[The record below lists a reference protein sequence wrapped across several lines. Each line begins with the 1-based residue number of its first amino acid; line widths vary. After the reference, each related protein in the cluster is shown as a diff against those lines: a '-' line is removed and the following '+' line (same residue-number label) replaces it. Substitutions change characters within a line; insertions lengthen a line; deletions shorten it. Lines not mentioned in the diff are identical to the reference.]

1 MKKLVCLAIAL
12 VMVLGLAACA
22 SAEFKFE
29 RKIDLVCPWGVGG
42 GADSTLRPMATL
54 LQDILGVPVEV
65 VNVEGGSGVNG
76 VEYTYKQPADG
87 YTYMLGTQSLYIQDM
102 LGNTSMDFKTEFE
115 CEDVLVLHQ
124 RHRCFQDLYGEVRRE
139 QLGGASGLHQGSSV

>member
-42 GADSTLRPMATL
+42 GADSTLRPRW
-54 LQDILGVPVEV
+54 P
-65 VNVEGGSGVNG
+65 
-76 VEYTYKQPADG
+76 
-87 YTYMLGTQSLYIQDM
+87 
-102 LGNTSMDFKTEFE
+102 
-115 CEDVLVLHQ
+115 
-124 RHRCFQDLYGEVRRE
+124 RCSRISWACRLR
-139 QLGGASGLHQGSSV
+139 L

>member
-1 MKKLVCLAIAL
+1 MKKIVSLVLAVVML
-12 VMVLGLAACA
+12 VAVAACA

-42 GADSTLRPMATL
+42 GADSTLRPMASL

-76 VEYTYKQPADG
+76 VEHTYK
-87 YTYMLGTQSLYIQDM
+87 
-102 LGNTSMDFKTEFE
+102 
-115 CEDVLVLHQ
+115 
-124 RHRCFQDLYGEVRRE
+124 
-139 QLGGASGLHQGSSV
+139 

>member
-42 GADSTLRPMATL
+42 GADSTLRPLATL

-76 VEYTYKQPADG
+76 VEYTYKQPAERLHLHARHPVPVHSGHAGQHLDG
-87 YTYMLGTQSLYIQDM
+87 L
-102 LGNTSMDFKTEFE
+102 
-115 CEDVLVLHQ
+115 
-124 RHRCFQDLYGEVRRE
+124 
-139 QLGGASGLHQGSSV
+139 

>member
-42 GADSTLRPMATL
+42 GADSTCARWPRCSRISWAFRLRL
-54 LQDILGVPVEV
+54 
-65 VNVEGGSGVNG
+65 
-76 VEYTYKQPADG
+76 
-87 YTYMLGTQSLYIQDM
+87 
-102 LGNTSMDFKTEFE
+102 
-115 CEDVLVLHQ
+115 
-124 RHRCFQDLYGEVRRE
+124 
-139 QLGGASGLHQGSSV
+139 